1 MANGASSAYLLSL
14 LRSQGGYADAAA
26 RSLLGRDVTTER
38 QLLAEKNR
46 EIEKAI
52 RDRERAAKKKRRR
65 RGRAGALASIAGYAL
80 GGPAGAA
87 LGSLLGSRLSRDRQG
102 DIKSIGTEIG
112 EGKFL
117 KGDREDL
124 VNFLEDANYQ
134 IRQQNKKSLG
144 WQEDLMAA
152 AQAYGTGKAFGGT
165 EFGQKMGTFRG
176 WDLGKKIADSK
187 MMTSGLGAKLKN
199 WWSPNV
205 TGLEPGT
212 EGALTNV
219 IGPGQTTP
227 VESRLGQISL
237 SGGAA
242 PAYDSSKF
250 MTLTPR
256 QKLDAFASGMSE
268 DALKLKLRGIEDT
281 TKELIKSGKWRE
293 RFAPRIGSESLIAD
307 ILNPN
312 RLNLN
317 RRGLGWNVDERIRS
331 NFRVGFPPL
340 VQPEQFRGLLSQL
353 QELEHYPLSPRN
365 KKKRIGINTSAFIP
379 GPPQQ
384 GATTWRNY

>member
-65 RGRAGALASIAGYAL
+65 RGRASALASIAGYAL
-80 GGPAGAA
+80 GGAGGAA
-87 LGSLLGSRLSRDRQG
+87 LGSLLGSRLSRARQG

-134 IRQQNKKSLG
+134 ISQQNKKGLG
-144 WQEDLMAA
+144 WQEDLMTA

-176 WDLGKKIADSK
+176 WDLGKKIQQSK
-187 MMTSGLGAKLKN
+187 MMTSGLGGKLKN
-199 WWSPNV
+199 WWSGPNV
-205 TGLEPGT
+205 TPQS
-212 EGALTNV
+212 NY
-219 IGPGQTTP
+219 
-227 VESRLGQISL
+227 QIDIPDYAAQFRASL
-237 SGGAA
+237 SPFEQAKLSSQLNAPLFNYQPGA
-242 PAYDSSKF
+242 
-250 MTLTPR
+250 
-256 QKLDAFASGMSE
+256 
-268 DALKLKLRGIEDT
+268 
-281 TKELIKSGKWRE
+281 
-293 RFAPRIGSESLIAD
+293 SLIGKGKMGVKGH
-307 ILNPN
+307 LS
-312 RLNLN
+312 NLFKTN
-317 RRGLGWNVDERIRS
+317 SD
-331 NFRVGFPPL
+331 
-340 VQPEQFRGLLSQL
+340 LLPQL
-353 QELEHYPLSPRN
+353 QLP
-365 KKKRIGINTSAFIP
+365 IWG
-379 GPPQQ
+379 
-384 GATTWRNY
+384 NY

>member
-14 LRSQGGYADAAA
+14 LRSQGGYADASA

-38 QLLAEKNR
+38 QSLAEKNR

-80 GGPAGAA
+80 GGAGGAA
-87 LGSLLGSRLSRDRQG
+87 LGSLLGSRLSRARQG

-134 IRQQNKKSLG
+134 ISQQNKKGLG

-176 WDLGKKIADSK
+176 WDLGSKIQQSK
-187 MMTSGLGAKLKN
+187 MMSSPLANKIKGWWNPESQKGITNITPQTRLNFKLDTDSWAKIPGLPGMKGKLNLDDSLINFMGK
-199 WWSPNV
+199 
-205 TGLEPGT
+205 
-212 EGALTNV
+212 A
-219 IGPGQTTP
+219 QTAFNP
-227 VESRLGQISL
+227 AYLGQSEIFSRSL
-237 SGGAA
+237 F
-242 PAYDSSKF
+242 PF
-250 MTLTPR
+250 MPEAG
-256 QKLDAFASGMSE
+256 KLGSVNLQNFILD
-268 DALKLKLRGIEDT
+268 KQ
-281 TKELIKSGKWRE
+281 RE
-293 RFAPRIGSESLIAD
+293 FSRWD
-307 ILNPN
+307 
-312 RLNLN
+312 
-317 RRGLGWNVDERIRS
+317 
-331 NFRVGFPPL
+331 
-340 VQPEQFRGLLSQL
+340 
-353 QELEHYPLSPRN
+353 
-365 KKKRIGINTSAFIP
+365 
-379 GPPQQ
+379 
-384 GATTWRNY
+384 